1 MPKIGKEETSNH
13 NNNQDGSWTLEM
25 MTYSATKIYRLP
37 SKGIFS
43 YEINFPD
50 MQNMNY
56 SLKEGRVGNAR

>member
-13 NNNQDGSWTLEM
+13 NNNQDGSWNLER
-25 MTYSATKIYRLP
+25 MTYSTTKIYRLL

-50 MQNMNY
+50 RQNMNY